1 MRRVGL
7 RLCALVFGL
16 VLVSAA
22 PATAQVKYGPWE
34 KTAEGNFF
42 RRCTFPAGGHQ
53 YLILVKDNPQ
63 WVFWFNPETQVFWCA
78 CPTVRHPEFAKDVK
92 EGKDQFLMA
101 IKKSNALSK
110 VEFPPEPGKNFKP
123 NATAKDRNG
132 KSVDLSCPPIDLP
145 PGI

>member
-78 CPTVRHPEFAKDVK
+78 CPTVRHPDFARDVK
-92 EGKDQFLMA
+92 EGKKQFLMA
-101 IKKSNALSK
+101 IKKASALGQ
-110 VEFPPEPGKNFKP
+110 VEFPAEAGKNFK
-123 NATAKDRNG
+123 ATARVKDKDG
-132 KSVDLSCPPIDLP
+132 TTVELTPPPSDLP
-145 PGI
+145 AGL